1 MFPASGLH
9 WKDAAWLAFGVSI
22 NAPALNELLPD
33 GAFIRTSSTDAARC
47 FRGSV
52 CGVAGSRI
60 RSERFLPI
68 GSLRGREGA
77 EAGPTPFSGVD
88 PSLHVSVVALTFIVT
103 PAGAGYLWRN
113 RRL

>member
-1 MFPASGLH
+1 MRCGGIPYP
-9 WKDAAWLAFGVSI
+9 I
-22 NAPALNELLPD
+22 
-33 GAFIRTSSTDAARC
+33 GAFSAHR
-47 FRGSV
+47 
-52 CGVAGSRI
+52 
-60 RSERFLPI
+60 L
-68 GSLRGREGA
+68 LRGREGA